1 MFVDAYLWTLDDDP
15 PMTFIFSR
23 RDLPFALPDAAP
35 GHVRQGLVSGVWA
48 FGLQWRNAQEIA
60 AAFPALA
67 GKGHSHGGFLC
78 GTPSHHGSSS

>member
-1 MFVDAYLWTLDDDP
+1 MF
-15 PMTFIFSR
+15 FSR
-23 RDLPFALPDAAP
+23 GDLPSARIGAP

-67 GKGHSHGGFLC
+67 KVTAMGDSYVGPQVTMGLHPKMVQF
-78 GTPSHHGSSS
+78 